1 MVEKFAALSL
11 EKENFSLE
19 NLSLPKLEINST
31 NLSLL
36 LEKNL
41 IEKEKP
47 TLALCPGAEFGPQK
61 DGHQSIILRLPRP
74 IYLMDGMYLHWFKK

>member
-31 NLSLL
+31 NLS
-36 LEKNL
+36 
-41 IEKEKP
+41 P
-47 TLALCPGAEFGPQK
+47 
-61 DGHQSIILRLPRP
+61 SR
-74 IYLMDGMYLHWFKK
+74 KKFS